1 MNQEMNPTGNQPAHS
16 HSRSRGGQ
24 RVAFLA
30 MLIAEIGLLL
40 YMLFLRHLHALDT
53 PLHIPWWL
61 LTAMFLGAEVFIVH
75 LQFRRDAH
83 SFALSEIPLVAGL
96 FFVSP
101 GILITAQLVGAA
113 IALLRRRQ
121 SLLKLTFNLANFML
135 NAVIV
140 TLVFR
145 AVVNPANPIGP
156 TGWIAAFAATAA
168 GTAMSVLTINLAM
181 YLSGAGLN
189 LHAVWNVIS
198 ISLGISLT
206 NTSLALIEI
215 TILWHQ
221 PGAGWLILVPASAL
235 FLAYRAYASGRQKHE
250 SLEQLYRASRV
261 AQRSLKLEE
270 TQLAL
275 LSQAREMFR
284 AEIAHILLLPLD
296 DDDLTL
302 QTTLGPDDNF
312 DLMRP
317 VTLDPLDTA
326 CESVMTGQRAVLV
339 PRTMHDEDSRVHYD
353 VLGIRD
359 LMAAPLFAEDKV
371 IGILRVANRLGDI
384 STFDE
389 SDLQLFETLANHASS
404 SLENARLVGELQESL
419 DHLTEMNRLKDD
431 FVASVSHELRTPL
444 TSIQGYVKTLLRPD
458 VQFAPE
464 DQRSFLETIERQS
477 DRLHRLIEDLLVVAR
492 LESNKMSALMAPVSL
507 ERTSEH
513 VVEELRDRAGAS
525 NFVVEF
531 ASDFPV
537 VQSDE
542 GKIHQIISNLVDNAL
557 KYAPDSPKITILGVS
572 EAEGVKVSVVD
583 QGNGIPADVQDK
595 IFDRFYQVDSSMTRA
610 VGGTGL
616 GLYICKSLADALG
629 GRLWLERST
638 EEGSTFSLW
647 VPLKPPVIQSRPVDD
662 DSRLMSAASA

>member
-1 MNQEMNPTGNQPAHS
+1 MNPTGNQASQIHQRP
-16 HSRSRGGQ
+16 RGGQ
-24 RVAFLA
+24 RVAVLA
-30 MLIAEIGLLL
+30 LLIAEIGLVL
-40 YMLFLRHLHALDT
+40 YLVFLRRLAELDT

-101 GILITAQLVGAA
+101 GVLITAQLLGAA

-145 AVVNPANPIGP
+145 AIVNPANPIGAS
-156 TGWIAAFAATAA
+156 GWVAAFTATAA
-168 GTAMSVLTINLAM
+168 GTTMSVLTINLAM

-189 LHAVWNVIS
+189 FGAVWNVIT

-284 AEIAHILLLPLD
+284 AEMAHIVLLPMSD
-296 DDDLTL
+296 GDATL
-302 QTTLGPDDNF
+302 QTTLGPDDEF

-317 VTLDPLDTA
+317 VSINPIDTA
-326 CESVMTGQRAVLV
+326 SATVVAQRKAVLI
-339 PRTMHDEDSRVHYD
+339 PRPIHDEEMRVHLD
-353 VLGIRD
+353 ELGIRD
-359 LMAAPLFAEDKV
+359 LMSAPLFAEDKV
-371 IGILRVANRLGDI
+371 IGILRVANRMGDI

-458 VQFAPE
+458 VEFDPS

-477 DRLHRLIEDLLVVAR
+477 GRLHRLIEDLLVVAR
-492 LESNKMSALMAPVSL
+492 LESNKMSALMAPVML
-507 ERTSEH
+507 QRTSEH
-513 VVEELRDRAGAS
+513 VVEELRDRVGDH
-525 NFVVEF
+525 NFVVDF
-531 ASDFPV
+531 APDFPV
-537 VQSDE
+537 IQSDE
-542 GKIHQIISNLVDNAL
+542 GKIHQIVSNLVDNAL
-557 KYAPDSPKITILGVS
+557 KYAPESPEITIRGTRDGD
-572 EAEGVKVSVVD
+572 GVKVSVLD
-583 QGNGIPADVQDK
+583 QGHGIPAELHER

-616 GLYICKSLADALG
+616 GLYICKSLATALG
-629 GRLWLERST
+629 GRLWLESSN
-638 EEGSTFSLW
+638 ESGSTFSLW
-647 VPLKPPVIQSRPVDD
+647 IPMKPPVIQTRPPRTDAELAT
-662 DSRLMSAASA
+662 SGARP

>member
-1 MNQEMNPTGNQPAHS
+1 MA
-16 HSRSRGGQ
+16 
-24 RVAFLA
+24 L
-30 MLIAEIGLLL
+30 LIAEIGFGL
-40 YMLFLRHLHALDT
+40 YMIFLHHLPRLDT

-101 GILITAQLVGAA
+101 SVLITAQLVGAA

-140 TLVFR
+140 TIVFR
-145 AVVNPANPIGP
+145 AIVDTSNPIGAS
-156 TGWIAAFAATAA
+156 GWIAAFAATAA

-189 LHAVWNVIS
+189 FGAVWNVIS

-221 PGAGWLILVPASAL
+221 PSAGWLILVPASAL

-284 AEIAHILLLPLD
+284 AEMAHILLLPLAEGES
-296 DDDLTL
+296 TL
-302 QTTLGPDDNF
+302 QTTLGPDDDF

-317 VTLDPLDTA
+317 VRLDSKDKALA
-326 CESVMTGQRAVLV
+326 SVMEGQRAILI
-339 PRTMHDEDSRVHYD
+339 PRPIHDDEVRAHYEEI
-353 VLGIRD
+353 GIRD

-458 VQFAPE
+458 VQFDPT

-477 DRLHRLIEDLLVVAR
+477 GRLHRLIEDLLVVAR

-507 ERTSEH
+507 ARTSEH
-513 VVEELRDRAGAS
+513 VVDELRDRAGDHD
-525 NFVVEF
+525 FEVDF
-531 ASDFPV
+531 ANDFPV
-537 VQSDE
+537 IQSDE

-557 KYAPDSPKITILGVS
+557 KYAPESPKITIRG
-572 EAEGVKVSVVD
+572 EREGEGVKVSVVD
-583 QGNGIPADVQDK
+583 KGLGIPADVQDK
-595 IFDRFYQVDSSMTRA
+595 VFDRFYQVDSSMTRA

-616 GLYICKSLADALG
+616 GLYICKSLATALG
-629 GRLWLERST
+629 GRLWLEHSS
-638 EEGSTFSLW
+638 EAGSTFSLW
-647 VPLKPPVIQSRPVDD
+647 IPMKPPVIPARPMRDQE
-662 DSRLMSAASA
+662 LAATGS

>member
-1 MNQEMNPTGNQPAHS
+1 
-16 HSRSRGGQ
+16 
-24 RVAFLA
+24 
-30 MLIAEIGLLL
+30 MLIGEIGLVL
-40 YMLFLRHLHALDT
+40 YLVFLRHLQQLHT

-101 GILITAQLVGAA
+101 GVLIVAQLLGASV
-113 IALLRRRQ
+113 ALLRRRQ

-140 TLVFR
+140 TIVFR
-145 AVVNPANPIGP
+145 ALVNPVNPIGAS
-156 TGWIAAFAATAA
+156 GWIAAFAATAA
-168 GTAMSVLTINLAM
+168 GTTMSVLTINLAM

-189 LHAVWNVIS
+189 FGAVWNVIS

-221 PGAGWLILVPASAL
+221 RSAGWLILVPASAL

-284 AEIAHILLLPLD
+284 AEVAHILLLPMAEGEA
-296 DDDLTL
+296 TL
-302 QTTLGPDDNF
+302 QTSLGPDDNF

-317 VTLDPLDTA
+317 VTLVPADTA
-326 CESVMTGQRAVLV
+326 SMAVITDRRAILI
-339 PRTMHDEDSRVHYD
+339 PRPIHDDAIRAHYEDI
-353 VLGIRD
+353 GIHD
-359 LMAAPLFAEDKV
+359 LMSAPLFAEDKV
-371 IGILRVANRLGDI
+371 IGILRVGNRLGDI

-458 VQFAPE
+458 VQFDPA

-477 DRLHRLIEDLLVVAR
+477 GRLHRLIEDLLVVAR
-492 LESNKMSALMAPVSL
+492 LESNKMSALMAPVAL
-507 ERTSEH
+507 DRISEH
-513 VVEELRDRAGAS
+513 VVEELRDRAGDH

-531 ASDFPV
+531 ADDFPV
-537 VQSDE
+537 IQSDE
-542 GKIHQIISNLVDNAL
+542 GKIHQIVSNLVDNAL
-557 KYAPDSPKITILGVS
+557 KYAPDSPQITIRGRRDG
-572 EAEGVKVSVVD
+572 EGVKVSVVD
-583 QGNGIPADVQDK
+583 GGNGIPAEVHEK

-616 GLYICKSLADALG
+616 GLYICKSLAGALG
-629 GRLWLERST
+629 GRLWLDQSSSQ
-638 EEGSTFSLW
+638 GSTFSLW
-647 VPLKPPVIQSRPVDD
+647 IPLKPPVIQTRP
-662 DSRLMSAASA
+662 LPAETPQLASTGA